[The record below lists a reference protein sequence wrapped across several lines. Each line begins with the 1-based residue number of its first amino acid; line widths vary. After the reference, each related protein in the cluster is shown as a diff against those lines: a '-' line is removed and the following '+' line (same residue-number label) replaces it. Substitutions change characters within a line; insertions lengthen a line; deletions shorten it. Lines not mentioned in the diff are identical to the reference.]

1 MEVEGEPAAHELDN
15 TLTKEQA
22 KTKSFSEHI
31 DFGEFIEDKGGFVGR
46 DAGPRVFYGEEHIVI
61 SGFDTHGDTA
71 LAGKV
76 KGIEEQLGEDDEKMM
91 AVGLD
96 SEFIA
101 STTV

>member
-46 DAGPRVFYGEEHIVI
+46 DAGPRVFYGEEHIVVG
-61 SGFDTHGDTA
+61 GFDTHGNTA
-71 LAGKV
+71 LASKV
-76 KGIEEQLGEDDEKMM
+76 KGIEEQLGEDDEQMM
-91 AVGLD
+91 AVGFD
-96 SEFIA
+96 YEFIV
-101 STTV
+101 STAV